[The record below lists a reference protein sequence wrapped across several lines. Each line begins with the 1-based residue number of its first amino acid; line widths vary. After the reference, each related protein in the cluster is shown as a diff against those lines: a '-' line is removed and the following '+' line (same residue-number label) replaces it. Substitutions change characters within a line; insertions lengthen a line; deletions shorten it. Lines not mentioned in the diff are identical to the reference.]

1 MTCPIDT
8 LSHLS
13 FPSSPPALDPRAA
26 TRRRWLAGAAAAFVL
41 GLGGCSHL
49 LPGRFT
55 ATQVKVLRELGFTE
69 SDEGWTL
76 NLSGKVL
83 FAFAEDRLGPSE
95 LETVSHL
102 ARTLQGVG
110 LSRLRIE
117 GHTDNVG
124 EAGVN
129 QRLSLRRAEVVAREF
144 EARGIPG
151 NGIQTRGLGMTRP
164 VADNS
169 TEAGRAQN
177 RRVSLIVLSD

>member
-1 MTCPIDT
+1 MNHAHP
-8 LSHLS
+8 LLA
-13 FPSSPPALDPRAA
+13 PSSTHDARPVA
-26 TRRRWLAGAAAAFVL
+26 RRRWLAGTAAVLAL
-41 GLGGCSHL
+41 GLGSCGH

-55 ATQVKVLRELGFTE
+55 PAQIKVLRELGFTE

-95 LETVSHL
+95 LETVNHL
-102 ARTLQGVG
+102 ARTLQGAG

-151 NGIQTRGLGMTRP
+151 SGIQTRGLGMTRP

>member
-1 MTCPIDT
+1 MNHARS
-8 LSHLS
+8 LLA
-13 FPSSPPALDPRAA
+13 PSSMHDARPVA
-26 TRRRWLAGAAAAFVL
+26 RRRWLAGTAAVLAL
-41 GLGGCSHL
+41 GLGSCGHL

-55 ATQVKVLRELGFTE
+55 PAQIKVLRELGFTE
-69 SDEGWTL
+69 SEEGWTL

-95 LETVSHL
+95 LETVAHL
-102 ARTLQGVG
+102 ARTLQGAG

-124 EAGVN
+124 EAAVN

-151 NGIQTRGLGMTRP
+151 SGIQTRGLGMTRP
-164 VADNS
+164 VADNA

>member
-1 MTCPIDT
+1 MNHPT
-8 LSHLS
+8 LRT
-13 FPSSPPALDPRAA
+13 PSPTIDPRPAA
-26 TRRRWLAGAAAAFVL
+26 RRRWLGGTVALFAL
-41 GLGGCSHL
+41 GLGACGL
-49 LPGRFT
+49 LPAGRFT
-55 ATQVKVLRELGFTE
+55 AGQIKVLRELGFTE

-95 LETVSHL
+95 LETIAHL
-102 ARTLQGVG
+102 ARTLQGAG

-124 EAGVN
+124 EASVN

-151 NGIQTRGLGMTRP
+151 SGIQTRGLGMTRP
-164 VADNS
+164 VADNG
-169 TEAGRAQN
+169 TETGRAQN